1 MKKINTFMD
10 YIEAHS
16 WDSIDNGKTVVSVS
30 EVKNG
35 FKKYII
41 PILDNIDNIY
51 ECMKLIKNNLEDIE
65 KDIDIEIWQ
74 NNI

>member
-1 MKKINTFMD
+1 MD